1 MAKKGFRPGV
11 GNIATYTEGKLKE
24 KINQYAPAGGS
35 TDVSNLTTKIS
46 SSYDSHNNLAG
57 DLVIEKTLNVS
68 GNFSTAGNISGS
80 GKGYFEKDVE
90 IADNLLV
97 SGSGT
102 FVGNLSSSG
111 KAYFEKDVEIA
122 DNLSIS
128 GSVTIGADADGT
140 DRTITF
146 GHSTLKT
153 TIGIDDSG
161 DVFAINTDNAFEAAN
176 DLQIDASGH
185 VTLGNGNL
193 VIGADADG
201 TDRTITFGHST
212 LKSTIGID
220 DSGDVF
226 AINTDNAFEA
236 ANDLQIDTNG
246 NVSLGNGGISVA
258 GNISGS
264 GKGYFEKDVEI
275 ADSLLVSGS
284 STIVG
289 TANVGRI
296 SGSTAQSSVL
306 LGDLVIGAKDGTN
319 AGIYVS
325 GSANIDKSVYALK
338 FSGSSANTSTLLGD
352 LILGSKDGTAANL
365 VVSGAATIGGDLTVN
380 GTTTT
385 VNSTTVTVDDPIF
398 TLGGDTAPGSDDNKD
413 RGIEFRWHNG
423 STAKAGFFGFD
434 DSTGYFT
441 FIPDASN
448 SSEVFSGTKG
458 TVDVGGLIAS
468 GIISGS
474 GKAYFEKDVE
484 IADNLLVTG
493 SATVGSL
500 VANGIISG
508 SGKAYFEKD
517 LEIADNLLVTG
528 SVTSKGNVT
537 IGADADG
544 TDRMITFGH
553 STLKSV
559 IGIDDSGDVFAINT
573 DNAFEAANDLQI
585 DANGHVTLGNGNL
598 IVGADADGTDRTI
611 TFGHSTLKS
620 VIGIDDSS
628 DVFAINTDDA
638 FESGNDFEIDT
649 AGNTTISHGRL
660 QVLGTEGVMSTRISG
675 SGKGYFEKDVEMAD
689 NLKVTGS
696 ATVGS
701 LVANGVISGSGKA
714 YFEKD
719 VEIADNLKVTGSATI
734 GSAATN
740 TFTINS
746 AGRVSGSAGA
756 IFEGDIV
763 TADNLAATGSVTAA
777 SAIIAGNISGSGK
790 GYFEKDVEIAD
801 NLLVSG
807 SLTVGADADGTDR
820 TITFG
825 HSTLKTTV
833 GIDDS
838 GDVFAINTD
847 DAFEAANDL
856 QIDANGHVTLGNGNL
871 IIGAD
876 ADGADRTITF
886 GHSTLKS
893 TIGIDDSGDVFAINT
908 DNAFEAANDL
918 QIDAN
923 GNVSLGNGNLSIGA
937 DADGTDRMIT
947 FGHSTLKSVI
957 GIDDSSDVFAINTD
971 DAFES
976 GNDFEID
983 TAGNTTVS
991 HGRLQVLGTEG
1002 VMSTRI
1008 SGSGKGYFEKDVEIA
1023 DNLYVTG
1030 NVGVGTNNPSSP
1042 LHVKSTSLGVSVII
1056 DAGNNGSGTNYDA
1069 ALALASNGTTYWQV
1083 MNDAQNGSANRF
1095 LIRDAAS
1102 PTRIPVIIEQN
1113 ASEESIVLKSTG
1125 LLSSSV
1131 GAVFANDVIVG
1142 KADGGDNANLIVS
1155 GSLSVGTTSTL
1166 SASINTNGNIRD
1178 VKYSNGSGARSSLRL
1193 AKARGSEASPAAVT
1207 NAHSVGQVE
1216 FSAYDG
1222 ANYVECASIVAKI
1235 SGTPGSDDMP
1245 GALHFATTADG
1256 AKEVSDRMVI
1266 TEAGN
1271 LYVSG
1276 NVKVPDDK
1284 KLYFGTNNDAY
1295 IEYEEGNQDF
1305 LVISGS
1311 DAGMVLSGSTV
1322 QIRGTLEGASPLK
1335 IAGGIE
1341 IVPKSNGESTSM
1353 KFGDNIRTT
1362 WGDDD
1367 DVGIQF
1373 KDGTLNFMEISGS
1386 SKGIV
1391 MSGSFVSIDGYLGVG
1406 VRAENGAITHGVTLP
1421 NNSGVAG
1428 KVKANSYT
1436 TYSSARY
1443 KDNIQ
1448 PIQNALDTL
1457 SSIEGV
1463 TYRWKNNDLEDVG
1476 FVAEDVGKVL
1486 PQIVEWESDGVN
1498 AQSMDYTR
1506 ITPVL
1511 VEAVKEQQVQIKKQK
1526 KLIEQLFEK
1535 IEKLK
1540 KDS

>member
-11 GNIATYTEGKLKE
+11 GNIATYTEGKLKQ
-24 KINQYAPAGGS
+24 KITQYAPAGGS
-35 TDVSNLTTKIS
+35 TDVSSLTTKIS

-68 GNFSTAGNISGS
+68 GNFSTVGNISGS

-246 NVSLGNGGISVA
+246 NVSLGNGNLAIGADADGSDRTITFGHSTLKSVIGIDDSGDVFAINTDDAFEAANDLQIDASGEVTLGNGGLSVA

-264 GKGYFEKDVEI
+264 GKAYFEKDVEI
-275 ADSLLVSGS
+275 ADNLKVTGSATVGSLV
-284 STIVG
+284 
-289 TANVGRI
+289 ANGVI
-296 SGSTAQSSVL
+296 SGSGKAYFEKDVEIAD
-306 LGDLVIGAKDGTN
+306 DLKVT
-319 AGIYVS
+319 
-325 GSANIDKSVYALK
+325 GS
-338 FSGSSANTSTLLGD
+338 
-352 LILGSKDGTAANL
+352 
-365 VVSGAATIGGDLTVN
+365 ATIGGNLTVN

-385 VNSTTVTVDDPIF
+385 VNSTTVTIDDPIF
-398 TLGGDTAPGSDDNKD
+398 TLGGDSAPESDDNKD

-423 STAKAGFFGFD
+423 SAAKAGFFGFD

-441 FIPDASN
+441 FIPDSSN

-598 IVGADADGTDRTI
+598 VVGADADGTDRTI

-620 VIGIDDSS
+620 VIGIDDSG
-628 DVFAINTDDA
+628 DVFAINTDNA
-638 FESGNDFEIDT
+638 FEAANDLQINASGHVTLGNGGISV
-649 AGNTTISHGRL
+649 AGN
-660 QVLGTEGVMSTRISG
+660 
-675 SGKGYFEKDVEMAD
+675 
-689 NLKVTGS
+689 
-696 ATVGS
+696 
-701 LVANGVISGSGKA
+701 ISGSGKA

-763 TADNLAATGSVTAA
+763 TADNLAVTGSVTAA

-856 QIDANGHVTLGNGNL
+856 QIDANG
-871 IIGAD
+871 
-876 ADGADRTITF
+876 
-886 GHSTLKS
+886 
-893 TIGIDDSGDVFAINT
+893 
-908 DNAFEAANDL
+908 
-918 QIDAN
+918 
-923 GNVSLGNGNLSIGA
+923 NVSLGNGNLSIGA

-971 DAFES
+971 NAFES

-1042 LHVKSTSLGVSVII
+1042 LHVKSTSLGVSVIV

-1142 KADGGDNANLIVS
+1142 KTDGGDNANLIVS

-1178 VKYSNGSGARSSLRL
+1178 VKYSNGAGARSSLRL
-1193 AKARGSEASPAAVT
+1193 AKAKGSEASPAVVT

-1235 SGTPGSDDMP
+1235 SGTPGADDMP

-1341 IVPKSNGESTSM
+1341 IVAKQGETTSM
-1353 KFGDNIRTT
+1353 KFGDDIKQYYGT
-1362 WGDDD
+1362 DDD
-1367 DVGIQF
+1367 TYIQF
-1373 KDGTLNFMEISGS
+1373 RDSTGNYLEISGS
-1386 SKGIV
+1386 KCGIAL
-1391 MSGSFVSIDGYLGVG
+1391 SGSKVATTGKLGIGVSIHGD
-1406 VRAENGAITHGVTLP
+1406 NITHGITLP

-1486 PQIVEWESDGVN
+1486 PQIVEWEPDGVN

>member
-1 MAKKGFRPGV
+1 MATKGFRPGV
-11 GNIATYTEGKLKE
+11 GNIANYTEGKLKQ
-24 KINQYAPAGGS
+24 KITQYAPAGGS
-35 TDVSNLTTKIS
+35 TDVSSLTTKIS
-46 SSYDSHNNLAG
+46 SSYDDHNNLAG

-80 GKGYFEKDVE
+80 GKGYFEQDVE
-90 IADNLLV
+90 IADNLL
-97 SGSGT
+97 
-102 FVGNLSSSG
+102 
-111 KAYFEKDVEIA
+111 
-122 DNLSIS
+122 IS
-128 GSVTIGADADGT
+128 GSVTVGADADGT

-264 GKGYFEKDVEI
+264 GKGYFDKDVEIADNLKVTGSATVGSLVANGVISGSGKAYFEKDVEI
-275 ADSLLVSGS
+275 ADNLLISGS

-306 LGDLVIGAKDGTN
+306 LGDLVIGAKGGTN

-352 LILGSKDGTAANL
+352 LILGSKNGTAANL

-385 VNSTTVTVDDPIF
+385 VNSTTVTIDDPIF

-458 TVDVGGLIAS
+458 TVDVGALISA
-468 GIISGS
+468 GNISGS
-474 GKAYFEKDVE
+474 GKGYFEKDVE

-500 VANGIISG
+500 VANGTISG

-528 SVTSKGNVT
+528 SITSKGNV
-537 IGADADG
+537 
-544 TDRMITFGH
+544 
-553 STLKSV
+553 V
-559 IGIDDSGDVFAINT
+559 
-573 DNAFEAANDLQI
+573 
-585 DANGHVTLGNGNL
+585 
-598 IVGADADGTDRTI
+598 VGADADGTDRTI

-620 VIGIDDSS
+620 VIGIDDSG

-638 FESGNDFEIDT
+638 FEAANDLQIDASGHVTLGNGNLIIGADADGTDRTITFGHSTLKSTIGIDDSGDVFAINTDNAFEAANDLQIDT
-649 AGNTTISHGRL
+649 NGNVSLGNGSLSVAGN
-660 QVLGTEGVMSTRISG
+660 
-675 SGKGYFEKDVEMAD
+675 
-689 NLKVTGS
+689 
-696 ATVGS
+696 
-701 LVANGVISGSGKA
+701 ISGSGKA

-740 TFTINS
+740 TFSIDT

-847 DAFEAANDL
+847 NAFEAANDL
-856 QIDANGHVTLGNGNL
+856 QIDASGHVTLGNGNL
-871 IIGAD
+871 VVGTD

-918 QIDAN
+918 QIDTN
-923 GNVSLGNGNLSIGA
+923 GNVSLGNGSLS
-937 DADGTDRMIT
+937 
-947 FGHSTLKSVI
+947 V
-957 GIDDSSDVFAINTD
+957 
-971 DAFES
+971 
-976 GNDFEID
+976 
-983 TAGNTTVS
+983 AGN
-991 HGRLQVLGTEG
+991 
-1002 VMSTRI
+1002 I
-1008 SGSGKGYFEKDVEIA
+1008 SGSGKAYFEKDVEIA
-1023 DNLYVTG
+1023 DNLKVTG
-1030 NVGVGTNNPSSP
+1030 SVTMNNKLSSSYAGSNNLEGELYVETGLFVSGNVTMHNRASNCLLSLEGLNGANSAIEFRETNLYWQMGLRGSDNAFYIRDSLTTTGDVLQMEENAGDNLIYGKAGSLLGINTDAPTHTLTVAGAISGSGKSFFEGDMQLADNLYVSGNLGVGTS
-1042 LHVKSTSLGVSVII
+1042 
-1056 DAGNNGSGTNYDA
+1056 
-1069 ALALASNGTTYWQV
+1069 
-1083 MNDAQNGSANRF
+1083 
-1095 LIRDAAS
+1095 
-1102 PTRIPVIIEQN
+1102 
-1113 ASEESIVLKSTG
+1113 
-1125 LLSSSV
+1125 
-1131 GAVFANDVIVG
+1131 
-1142 KADGGDNANLIVS
+1142 
-1155 GSLSVGTTSTL
+1155 STL

-1178 VKYSNGSGARSSLRL
+1178 VKYSNGAGARSSLRL
-1193 AKARGSEASPAAVT
+1193 AKAKGSEASPAVVT
-1207 NAHSVGQVE
+1207 SGHSVGQVE

-1235 SGTPGSDDMP
+1235 SGTPGADDMP
-1245 GALHFATTADG
+1245 GALHFTTTADG

-1271 LYVSG
+1271 TYFSG
-1276 NVKVPDDK
+1276 NVKIADDQR
-1284 KLYFGTNNDAY
+1284 LYFGTGNECF
-1295 IEYEEGNQDF
+1295 IEYDENASDF

-1311 DAGMVLSGSTV
+1311 DSGMVLSGSTV

-1341 IVPKSNGESTSM
+1341 IVAKQGETTSM
-1353 KFGDNIRTT
+1353 KFGDDIKQYYGT
-1362 WGDDD
+1362 DDD
-1367 DVGIQF
+1367 TYIQF
-1373 KDGTLNFMEISGS
+1373 RDSTGNYLEISGS
-1386 SKGIV
+1386 KCGIAL
-1391 MSGSFVSIDGYLGVG
+1391 SGSKVATTGKLGIGVSIHD
-1406 VRAENGAITHGVTLP
+1406 NNITHALTLP
-1421 NNSGVAG
+1421 NTDDVYG
-1428 KVKANSYT
+1428 KIIANAYT
-1436 TYSSARY
+1436 TYSSVRY
-1443 KDNIQ
+1443 KKDIQ
-1448 PIQNALDTL
+1448 PIENALDMI
-1457 SSIEGV
+1457 SNIEGV
-1463 TYRWKNNDLEDVG
+1463 TYKWRDGSAQDIG
-1476 FVAEDVGKVL
+1476 FIAEDVGKTL
-1486 PQIVEWESDGVN
+1486 PEIVEWESDGVS

-1511 VEAVKEQQVQIKKQK
+1511 VEAVKEQQIQIKKQK

-1535 IEKLK
+1535 IEELK

>member
-1 MAKKGFRPGV
+1 MATKGFRPGV
-11 GNIATYTEGKLKE
+11 GNIANYTEGKLKQ
-24 KINQYAPAGGS
+24 KISQYSTGGT

-46 SSYDSHNNLAG
+46 SSYDDHNNLAG

-90 IADNLLV
+90 VADNLLV

-111 KAYFEKDVEIA
+111 KAYFEKDVEVA

-128 GSVTIGADADGT
+128 GSVTIGPDADGT

-161 DVFAINTDNAFEAAN
+161 DVFAINTDDAFEAAN

-275 ADSLLVSGS
+275 ADNLKVTGSATVGSLV
-284 STIVG
+284 
-289 TANVGRI
+289 ANGVI
-296 SGSTAQSSVL
+296 SGSGKAYFEKDVEIAD
-306 LGDLVIGAKDGTN
+306 DLKVT
-319 AGIYVS
+319 
-325 GSANIDKSVYALK
+325 GS
-338 FSGSSANTSTLLGD
+338 
-352 LILGSKDGTAANL
+352 
-365 VVSGAATIGGDLTVN
+365 ATIGGDLTVN

-385 VNSTTVTVDDPIF
+385 VNSTTVTIDDPIF

-413 RGIEFRWHNG
+413 RGIEFNWHNG
-423 STAKAGFFGFD
+423 SAAKVGFFGFD

-441 FIPDASN
+441 FVPDASN

-458 TVDVGGLIAS
+458 TVDVGGLIVS

-528 SVTSKGNVT
+528 SATVGSLVANGIISGSGKAYFEKDLEIADNLLVTGSITSKGNVVV
-537 IGADADG
+537 GADADG
-544 TDRMITFGH
+544 TDRTITFGH

-585 DANGHVTLGNGNL
+585 DTNGNVSLGNGNL
-598 IVGADADGTDRTI
+598 AIGADADGSDRTI

-620 VIGIDDSS
+620 VIGIDDSG

-638 FESGNDFEIDT
+638 FEAANDLQIDASGEVTLGNGGLSV
-649 AGNTTISHGRL
+649 AGN
-660 QVLGTEGVMSTRISG
+660 
-675 SGKGYFEKDVEMAD
+675 
-689 NLKVTGS
+689 
-696 ATVGS
+696 
-701 LVANGVISGSGKA
+701 ISGSGKA

-740 TFTINS
+740 TFSIDT

-763 TADNLAATGSVTAA
+763 TADNIAATGSITA
-777 SAIIAGNISGSGK
+777 GTGFTLG
-790 GYFEKDVEIAD
+790 
-801 NLLVSG
+801 
-807 SLTVGADADGTDR
+807 TDADGTDR
-820 TITFG
+820 IITFG
-825 HSTLKTTV
+825 HSTLKSV
-833 GIDDS
+833 IGIDDS

-871 IIGAD
+871 VIGAD
-876 ADGADRTITF
+876 ADGTDRTITF

-923 GNVSLGNGNLSIGA
+923 GNVSLGNGALS
-937 DADGTDRMIT
+937 
-947 FGHSTLKSVI
+947 V
-957 GIDDSSDVFAINTD
+957 
-971 DAFES
+971 
-976 GNDFEID
+976 
-983 TAGNTTVS
+983 AGNV
-991 HGRLQVLGTEG
+991 
-1002 VMSTRI
+1002 

-1023 DNLYVTG
+1023 DNLFVSG
-1030 NVGVGTNNPSSP
+1030 NLGVGTS
-1042 LHVKSTSLGVSVII
+1042 
-1056 DAGNNGSGTNYDA
+1056 
-1069 ALALASNGTTYWQV
+1069 
-1083 MNDAQNGSANRF
+1083 
-1095 LIRDAAS
+1095 
-1102 PTRIPVIIEQN
+1102 
-1113 ASEESIVLKSTG
+1113 
-1125 LLSSSV
+1125 
-1131 GAVFANDVIVG
+1131 
-1142 KADGGDNANLIVS
+1142 
-1155 GSLSVGTTSTL
+1155 STL

-1178 VKYSNGSGARSSLRL
+1178 VKYSNGAGARSSLRL
-1193 AKARGSEASPAAVT
+1193 AKAKGSEASPAVVT

-1216 FSAYDG
+1216 FSAFDG

-1235 SGTPGSDDMP
+1235 SGTPGADDMP

-1271 LYVSG
+1271 TYFSG
-1276 NVKVPDDK
+1276 NVKIADDQR
-1284 KLYFGTNNDAY
+1284 LFFGTENECF
-1295 IEYEEGNQDF
+1295 IEYDENNSDF

-1322 QIRGTLEGASPLK
+1322 QIRGTLEGASPLM
-1335 IAGGIE
+1335 IAGGVE
-1341 IVPKSNGESTSM
+1341 MVASSNGGETSFT
-1353 KFGDNIRTT
+1353 FGD
-1362 WGDDD
+1362 GP
-1367 DVGIQF
+1367 F
-1373 KDGTLNFMEISGS
+1373 EFSGS
-1386 SKGIV
+1386 FMALANERWLHFGNMHHCGLRCASGSWDDSWFD
-1391 MSGSFVSIDGYLGVG
+1391 MSGSNICLSGSLISTTGKIGVG
-1406 VRAENGAITHGVTLP
+1406 ITLESDGITHGITLP
-1421 NNSGVAG
+1421 NTTGVTG
-1428 KVKANSYT
+1428 KVKANAYT

-1443 KDNIQ
+1443 KNNIK

-1457 SSIEGV
+1457 CSIEGV
-1463 TYRWKNNDLEDVG
+1463 TYRWKSSDLEDIG
-1476 FVAEDVGKVL
+1476 FIAEDVGKVM
-1486 PQIVEWESDGVN
+1486 PEIVEWESDGVN

-1511 VEAVKEQQVQIKKQK
+1511 VEAVKEQQTQIKKQK

-1535 IEKLK
+1535 IEELE